1 MKKLNNKMLR
11 LAALF
16 LIGFAVNGCNTLD
29 QKPESALAQDGFY
42 SNGTDAELGLIGTYN
57 RLFTE
62 NHIVG
67 TYMLLDMNS
76 DDLTTGAGK
85 FGYLMETRTDMS
97 SVNNGTT
104 DTYFNAPWVTIAN
117 ANLFLEKV
125 KDIAPTAFVGATT
138 ANDKRKDE
146 VLGEA
151 HFIRGLSYYYLAM
164 LWRNVPL
171 ILDFP
176 SGALPEENQKPSV
189 PQSEVLA
196 QVVKDLQVAET
207 NLPNSLTQFSA
218 NERRGRASKWAAK
231 GFLSRIRLQE
241 KNWAEVV
248 KLSDEII
255 NSNQFT
261 LTNPWTTMFL
271 GDQNSA
277 EAILEI
283 QAEAGPGFFNMGIHG
298 WYYGNGEFRAT
309 DDAVAQYE
317 KPRKDVR
324 YENVI
329 KDDKVSNK
337 FLPQPLWANEGIAR
351 ANLVML
357 RLGEIY
363 FNKAEALNEL
373 SYETN
378 KQAVLAIL
386 NTFRA
391 RAQDPNFAN
400 RFRPTLP
407 VGTTGIPLLTL
418 ADVDTQEKMRQAIRA
433 EKRRELMFEGVRWL
447 DLLRW
452 DPTYAAQIVKASS
465 PDRLYFP
472 IPENEILLNKGVL
485 KQNPGW

>member
-1 MKKLNNKMLR
+1 MKKINNKTVR
-11 LAALF
+11 LATLF
-16 LIGFAVNGCNTLD
+16 LIGLTVAGCNTLD
-29 QKPESALAQDGFY
+29 QKPESALALDGFY

-62 NHIVG
+62 NHVVG

-97 SVNNGTT
+97 SVNAGSTEA
-104 DTYFNAPWVTIAN
+104 YFQAPWVTIAN
-117 ANLFLEKV
+117 ANLFLERV
-125 KDIAPTAFVGATT
+125 QDIPPTAFSGVTT

-151 HFIRGLSYYYLAM
+151 HFIRGLSYYYLTM

-171 ILDFP
+171 ILSFP
-176 SGALPEENQKPSV
+176 KGALPTDNQKPSSTQ
-189 PQSEVLA
+189 PEILA

-241 KNWAEVV
+241 KNWQEVV

-261 LTNPWTTMFL
+261 LVNPWTTMFL
-271 GDQNSA
+271 GDQNSG
-277 EAILEI
+277 ESILEI

-298 WYYGNGEFRAT
+298 WFYGNGEFRAT

-337 FLPQPLWANEGIAR
+337 FLPEPLWANEGIAR

-378 KQAVLAIL
+378 KQAVLTIL
-386 NTFRA
+386 NTFRT
-391 RAQDPNFAN
+391 RAKDAGFAN
-400 RFRPTLP
+400 RFRPTQP
-407 VGTTGIPLLTL
+407 IGTLGIPLLTL
-418 ADVDTQEKMRQAIRA
+418 ADVDTQEKMRLAIRA

-452 DPTYAAQIVKASS
+452 DPTYAATIVKASS
-465 PDRLYFP
+465 ADRLYFP